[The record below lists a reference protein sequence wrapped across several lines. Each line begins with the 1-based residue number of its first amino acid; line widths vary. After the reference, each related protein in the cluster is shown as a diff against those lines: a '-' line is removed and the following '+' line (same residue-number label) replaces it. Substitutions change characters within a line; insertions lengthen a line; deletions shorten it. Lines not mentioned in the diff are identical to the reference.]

1 MIVIVGA
8 GSTGAVLALLLV
20 QRGIQVK
27 LIEASRDFKR
37 LFRGEGLMPS
47 GLDALEQIGL
57 FELLA
62 DLPHQTIDAWDF
74 LLSGKRLFCVDEPI
88 EPNGRHCTTVSQ
100 PHLLSAIIEQAQ
112 TYPQFEFIQGEPVRD
127 LLKDGDKPNGQG
139 VSPDREGLSAE
150 PASAVYKPRRLTTTG
165 DATASRASLRISG
178 VRLASGREIN
188 ASLVIASDGRNSVIR
203 KQAGLDLKR
212 LQNNIDILW
221 FKLDSG
227 TLAKSKNTFYSILQG
242 RDSFGLFR
250 ASSGQLHIGW
260 GLHADD
266 NYDVKDIDWA
276 DKLAATSPPWLAEHI
291 LTHRDSLTKPM
302 LLSVVVGRCDRWSI
316 PGLLLLG
323 DAVHPMSPIR
333 AQGINMAFRD
343 AIVAANHLVPVL
355 NSEVSGDRIDAVLP
369 SIQQEREPEIIRIQ
383 KLQAQEMAQ
392 AELLHGSGFIRWGAK
407 TFTPIIRPAI
417 RASWLRRQKQLRQGV
432 TKVRLTV

>member
-8 GSTGAVLALLLV
+8 GPTGAVMALLLV

-47 GLDALEQIGL
+47 GLDALEQMGL
-57 FELLA
+57 LELLS
-62 DLPHQTIDAWDF
+62 DLPHQSIDAWDF
-74 LLSGKRLFCVDEPI
+74 LLSGKRLFRVDEPI

-112 TYPQFEFIQGEPVRD
+112 TYSGFEFIQGEPVRD
-127 LLKDGDKPNGQG
+127 LVGNG
-139 VSPDREGLSAE
+139 VREAYPKGN
-150 PASAVYKPRRLTTTG
+150 
-165 DATASRASLRISG
+165 RISG
-178 VRLASGREIN
+178 VKLASGQEIT
-188 ASLVIASDGRNSVIR
+188 ADLVIASDGRNSVIR
-203 KQAGLDLKR
+203 KQAGLDLKK
-212 LQNNIDILW
+212 LQNKIDILW

-227 TLAKSKNTFYSILQG
+227 TLAESKNTFYSILKG

-266 NYDVKDIDWA
+266 DYDVKDIDWA
-276 DKLAATSPPWLAEHI
+276 DKLAATSPLWLAEHI
-291 LTHRDSLTKPM
+291 LAHRNSLTKPM

-369 SIQQEREPEIIRIQ
+369 LIQREREPEIIRIQ

-392 AELLHGSGFIRWGAK
+392 AELLHGSAFIRWGAR
-407 TFTPIIRPAI
+407 TFAPIIRPAI

-432 TKVRLTV
+432 TEVCLTV

>member
-8 GSTGAVLALLLV
+8 GPTGAVMALLLV
-20 QRGIQVK
+20 QRGIEVK

-74 LLSGKRLFCVDEPI
+74 VLSGKRLFCVDESI

-112 TYPQFEFIQGEPVRD
+112 TYPGFELIQGEAVRD
-127 LLKDGDKPNGQG
+127 LLRHG
-139 VSPDREGLSAE
+139 V
-150 PASAVYKPRRLTTTG
+150 
-165 DATASRASLRISG
+165 RISG
-178 VRLASGREIN
+178 VRLASGREITAN
-188 ASLVIASDGRNSVIR
+188 LVIASDGRNSNIR

-212 LQNNIDILW
+212 LQNKLDILW

-227 TLAKSKNTFYSILQG
+227 TLAKSKNTFYSILKG

-266 NYDVKDIDWA
+266 NYEVGDINWT

-291 LTHRDSLTKPM
+291 LAHQASLTKPM
-302 LLSVVVGRCDRWSI
+302 LLSVVVGRCDRWWI

-369 SIQQEREPEIIRIQ
+369 LIQQEREPEIIRIQ

-392 AELLHGSGFIRWGAK
+392 AELLHGSAFVRWGAK
-407 TFTPIIRPAI
+407 TFTPIIRPVI

-432 TKVRLTV
+432 TKVRLVV

>member
-8 GSTGAVLALLLV
+8 GPTGAVMALLLV

-62 DLPHQTIDAWDF
+62 DLPHQTIDRWDF

-88 EPNGRHCTTVSQ
+88 EPDGRHCTTVSQ

-112 TYPQFEFIQGEPVRD
+112 TYPGFEFIQGEAVRD

-139 VSPDREGLSAE
+139 DSPDRR
-150 PASAVYKPRRLTTTG
+150 PTTTCPDRG
-165 DATASRASLRISG
+165 CASLRVNG
-178 VRLASGREIN
+178 VRLASDREIN
-188 ASLVIASDGRNSVIR
+188 ADLVIASDGRNSVIR
-203 KQAGLDLKR
+203 KQTGLDLKK

-227 TLAKSKNTFYSILQG
+227 ELAKSKNTFYSILQE

-266 NYDVKDIDWA
+266 NYDVKDVDWA

-291 LTHRDSLTKPM
+291 LAHRNSLTKPM
-302 LLSVVVGRCDRWSI
+302 LLSVVVGRCDRWWM

-355 NSEVSGDRIDAVLP
+355 NSDVSGDRIDAVLA
-369 SIQQEREPEIIRIQ
+369 SIQREREPEIIRIQ

-392 AELLHGSGFIRWGAK
+392 AELLHGSAFVRWGAR

-417 RASWLRRQKQLRQGV
+417 RAGWLRRQKQLRQGV

>member
-8 GSTGAVLALLLV
+8 GPTGAVMALLLV

-57 FELLA
+57 FKLLA
-62 DLPHQTIDAWDF
+62 ELPHQTIDAWDF
-74 LLSGKRLFCVDEPI
+74 VLSGKRLFCVDEPI
-88 EPNGRHCTTVSQ
+88 ELNGRHCTTVSQ

-112 TYPQFEFIQGEPVRD
+112 TYPGFEFIQGEAVRE
-127 LLKDGDKPNGQG
+127 LLRNGDKPNGM
-139 VSPDREGLSAE
+139 
-150 PASAVYKPRRLTTTG
+150 
-165 DATASRASLRISG
+165 ASLRVSG
-178 VRLASGREIN
+178 VKLASGREIT
-188 ASLVIASDGRNSVIR
+188 ADLVIASDGRNSVIR
-203 KQAGLDLKR
+203 KQAGLDLKK
-212 LQNNIDILW
+212 LQNSINIFW

-227 TLAKSKNTFYSILQG
+227 ELAKSKNTFYSILQG

-266 NYDVKDIDWA
+266 DYDVGDINWA

-291 LTHRDSLTKPM
+291 LAYRASLTKPM
-302 LLSVVVGRCDRWSI
+302 LLSVVVGRCDRWWI

-392 AELLHGSGFIRWGAK
+392 AELLHGSAFVRWGAR

-417 RASWLRRQKQLRQGV
+417 RTSWLRRQKQLRQGV